1 MSRPPSGGPIP
12 EIVVPP
18 GVEVRPGTW
27 RGARGLLE
35 LLDRVGAEGRYIRSE
50 RVTPERARRIRRS
63 LREPWSR
70 EAANIVAVSED
81 RVIGNL
87 GIARE
92 PSRETRHIASLGMAV
107 IEEWRGRGVGSALLA
122 EAFRWAAWTGV
133 EKIALSVYPHNQRAV
148 NLYEKFGFVQEGTLT
163 GHSKKS
169 YGYEDE
175 VLMGR
180 WL

>member
-27 RGARGLLE
+27 RDARGLLD

-63 LREPWSR
+63 LREPWTR

-148 NLYEKFGFVQEGTLT
+148 NLYKKFGFVEEGTLS

-169 YGYEDE
+169 HGYEDE
-175 VLMGR
+175 LLMGR